1 MASRISE
8 ESLELEIGLCEA
20 LPPSSGS
27 YPYPAL
33 VPLDRIERRV
43 FPTVVLENDFLRATF
58 APSLG
63 GRLLGLFDKRSGAE
77 AWPRGPLRPQ
87 RGGPRGATLS
97 AGMELHLD
105 GEPRLTAMGPVA
117 FAAQEDE
124 SGAAIVWFAEAV
136 TGTGLSWHW
145 RIELPSDHAALR
157 MEARILNRTYA
168 GVPYQGGVLI
178 PGKGWTAGPGFCA
191 SPGWVLAT
199 GSWPWRVGEIGDQIG
214 VSRFDAPRE
223 LAPRQVDTWRSTLI
237 PSDLPA
243 SAASEDAVLAVEGL
257 RVRIQAVRA
266 LPAKIL
272 LQCGGNVLEAS
283 AELSPEAV
291 WEGEAP
297 ERPEGVVVMASGD
310 EILRWEPAR
319 PTPPDP
325 IWAETFDAGRRPA
338 AYTQLADRAIRQ
350 AAWSVAAEYLD
361 QSLLA
366 NGDDPLGWWLE
377 GVVLRHAGNTEED
390 ALLNAHYLA
399 PLEPA
404 LRAESFLAQPV
415 VEGRDPSPLLSSL
428 TPQDFVEVA
437 CLLLDRGLRD
447 DGVRWLDEA
456 LRHEDAPMLRYLL
469 AHAYLSSGKMA
480 VEAAAMVAQAS
491 SLSIQPP
498 YPWREFERRVL
509 AELVAAFPADSR
521 LAEYAALATTAG

>member
-43 FPTVVLENDFLRATF
+43 FPTVVLENDFLSATF

-63 GRLLGLFDKRSGAE
+63 GRLLGLFDKRTGVE
-77 AWPRGPLRPQ
+77 AWSRGPLRPEP
-87 RGGPRGATLS
+87 GGSRGATLS
-97 AGMELHLD
+97 AGMELHLS
-105 GEPRLTAMGPVA
+105 GEPRLTAMGAVA

-145 RIELPSDHAALR
+145 RIELPPDRAALR
-157 MEARILNRTYA
+157 MEARILNRTYE
-168 GVPYQGGVLI
+168 GVAYQGGLLA
-178 PGKGWTAGPGFCA
+178 PGGAGASGPGFVAGPGWA
-191 SPGWVLAT
+191 LAT
-199 GSWPWRVGEIGDQIG
+199 GEWPWNTVETEGRIAMRRCE
-214 VSRFDAPRE
+214 APCE
-223 LAPRQVDTWRSTLI
+223 LGPRQVDTWRLTLM
-237 PSDLPA
+237 PTSLPTT
-243 SAASEDAVLAVEGL
+243 AASEDAILAVEGT

-266 LPAKIL
+266 LHAKIL
-272 LQCGGNVLEAS
+272 LQCGGKVLEAS
-283 AELSPEAV
+283 ADLSPEGA

-297 ERPEGVVVMASGD
+297 APPEGVVILAGGN
-310 EILRWEPAR
+310 EILRCEPSRSAS
-319 PTPPDP
+319 PNPM
-325 IWAETFDAGRRPA
+325 WAETLDAGRRHA
-338 AYTQLADRAIRQ
+338 AYAQLADRAIRQ
-350 AAWSVAAEYLD
+350 AAWSEAAEYLD
-361 QSLLA
+361 QSLLT

-377 GVVLRHAGNTEED
+377 GVVRRHAGNAD
-390 ALLNAHYLA
+390 DDPLLNAHYLA

-415 VEGRDPSPLLSSL
+415 VEGREPSPLLRSL
-428 TPQDFVEVA
+428 THEDFVEVA
-437 CLLLDRGLRD
+437 CLLLDRGLRE

-456 LRHEDAPMLRYLL
+456 LRHVDSPMLRYLL

-491 SLSIQPP
+491 SRPIQPP
-498 YPWREFERRVL
+498 YPWRGFERRAL

-521 LAEYAALATTAG
+521 LVEYASLATTVG